1 MVHVGDYAQQGG
13 IGVIRMVLPTA
24 SFLPGCHMAGRWRGT
39 REVSQS
45 GSRGI

>member
-13 IGVIRMVLPTA
+13 MGVIRMGLPAA
-24 SFLPGCHMAGRWRGT
+24 SFLPGCHMAGSRRGT
-39 REVSQS
+39 REISQS